1 MYLVGGSVR
10 DLLLELT
17 VDDYDFVFVA
27 YSWEHLVELAQG
39 EFGPVP
45 KAGTESGFVEF
56 PDTFTLKGMKVIDR
70 KRQICDIAAA
80 RREYHSGPGH
90 KPSAI
95 SLAPTLEEDLKR
107 RDFTVNAMARDWK
120 TGELIDLYGGQAD
133 LSARVLRCVGDTE
146 KRLLENPDRVIR
158 AFYFQCKLVGFTF
171 CEELEAV
178 LRESVVVQKAVA
190 DDCPDRKAQQLTKL
204 LKRASTA
211 ELMGT
216 ISEYPQTWAAITKGL
231 KLKFTT

>member
-1 MYLVGGSVR
+1 MYLVGGTVR
-10 DLLLELT
+10 DALLGIPGTDHDFMFLT
-17 VDDYDFVFVA
+17 K
-27 YSWEHLVELAQG
+27 SWDHLLELAQG

-56 PDTFTLKGMKVIDR
+56 RDTFTLKGMKVINGV
-70 KRQICDIAAA
+70 RQICDIAAA

-90 KPSAI
+90 KPDAI
-95 SLAPTLEEDLKR
+95 SLGTLPEDLGR

-133 LSARVLRCVGDTE
+133 LSAGILRCVGDTKE
-146 KRLLENPDRVIR
+146 RLLENPDRVIR
-158 AFYFQCKLVGFTF
+158 AFYFREKLGFTF
-171 CEELEAV
+171 CEELETV
-178 LRESVVVQKAVA
+178 LRESVVVQQAVA
-190 DDCPDRKAQQLTKL
+190 DDCPDRKAQQLAKL

-216 ISEYPQTWAAITKGL
+216 IAEYPQTWAAITNGL

>member
-45 KAGTESGFVEF
+45 KAGTKSGLVEF
-56 PDTFTLKGMKVIDR
+56 PDTFTLKGIKVIAGV
-70 KRQICDIAAA
+70 RQICDIAAA
-80 RREYHSGPGH
+80 RQEYHSGPGH

-120 TGELIDLYGGQAD
+120 TGELVDLYGGRAD
-133 LSARVLRCVGDTE
+133 LSARVLRCVGNTKE
-146 KRLLENPDRVIR
+146 RLLENPDRVIR
-158 AFYFQCKLVGFTF
+158 AFYFQCKLGFTF
-171 CEELEAV
+171 SKELEAV
-178 LRESVVVQKAVA
+178 LRESVVVQQAVA
-190 DDCPDRKAQQLTKL
+190 DDCPDRKAQQLAKL
-204 LKRASTA
+204 LKKASMT
-211 ELMGT
+211 ELIET
-216 ISEYPQTWAAITKGL
+216 IAEYPQTWAAITKGL